1 LYFTS
6 RQGLI
11 VVLLCE
17 LRENEGKGCFKY
29 QDEAVKQSGSDLAA
43 SLAAKN
49 MENKVSGPH

>member
-1 LYFTS
+1 
-6 RQGLI
+6 
-11 VVLLCE
+11 VLLCE